1 MEPTFGAGGYVAT
14 EQDKESVA
22 AWFTEYD
29 GHAAANDVAKMA
41 DMAMFP
47 LSVVSDD
54 ADGNGV
60 AGQWTREQFVE
71 GMNAALGGASDV
83 KMESVRTPH
92 FLTKDLVVVI
102 TEATVTYEGGSRQ
115 MRYADLLVKSQGR
128 WVFQTMV
135 QGGWGDMLKT
145 P

>member
-1 MEPTFGAGGYVAT
+1 MEIGSGGFVPTD
-14 EQDKESVA
+14 QDRESVA
-22 AWFTEYD
+22 AWFEEYD
-29 GHAAANDVAKMA
+29 GHTAANDVEKMA

-54 ADGNGV
+54 STGNGV
-60 AGQWTREQFVE
+60 AGQWTREEFVQ
-71 GMNAALGGASDV
+71 GMNQALAGSSDV
-83 KMESVRTPH
+83 KMDSTRTPH

-102 TEATVTYEGGSRQ
+102 TDATVTYEGTTQ
-115 MRYADLLVKSQGR
+115 QTRYADLLVKDNGR

-135 QGGWGDMLKT
+135 QGGWGDMLKQ